1 MHIFVKGV
9 LSVIGTNDVDAR
21 NKRLIFKNNAPFR
34 LCIWNVYITFINN
47 AKDIDI
53 IKPYV

>member
-34 LCIWNVYITFINN
+34 LCISNVYITFINN
-47 AKDIDI
+47 AKDIGI